1 MIVSHIV
8 AAGEKN
14 EIGKDNRLLWHLPN
28 DLKFF
33 KNTTWG
39 MPLVMGRK
47 TFQSIAGEPLPG
59 RINIVLTQNAG
70 FDPGSD
76 KVLVADT
83 MDGAIRM
90 ARETDCLEVF
100 IAGGGDIYR
109 QSLPIAQRIY
119 LTRIHHAFPEA
130 GIFYP
135 EIRDSDWKLVRSLS
149 FPADEKH
156 AWDYTFETWER

>member
-8 AAGEKN
+8 AAGERN

-47 TFQSIAGEPLPG
+47 TFDSIAGEPLPG
-59 RINIVLTQNAG
+59 RINIVVTKNAG
-70 FDPGSD
+70 FDPGSG
-76 KVLVADT
+76 KVLVADSL
-83 MDGAIRM
+83 DLAIRN
-90 ARETDCLEVF
+90 AAETDCREVF
-100 IAGGGDIYR
+100 IAGGGEIYR
-109 QSLPIAQRIY
+109 QSLPLAQRIY
-119 LTRIHHAFPEA
+119 LTRIHHEFPDA
-130 GIFYP
+130 SIFYP
-135 EIRDSDWKLVRSLS
+135 EIRGAEWRLVRSLS

-156 AWDYTFETWER
+156 AWAYTFETWER